1 MRIPR
6 KTRKAISSILGTVI
20 VVAITVA
27 LGALLYM
34 YATGMFNTLTQSTN
48 VNAQAQ
54 IIVNPSTNQAYLEYT
69 LQNNGNIEVN
79 ISLIKVANVSI
90 PVHILLVPGNSV
102 TNITSLTGNYT
113 IGQYYTVVFV
123 GQTTSHK
130 PFTEAL
136 NVLASET
143 G

>member
-1 MRIPR
+1 MGSK
-6 KTRKAISSILGTVI
+6 KTRGISSILGTVI

-27 LGALLYM
+27 LGALLYT
-34 YATGMFNTLTQSTN
+34 YATGMFNTLTQTTN

-79 ISLIKVANVSI
+79 ISAIIIGNETI
-90 PVHILLVPGNSV
+90 HTNILLVPGNSLSNV
-102 TNITSLTGNYT
+102 TILHGNFT
-113 IGQYYTVVFV
+113 IGAYYTVVFV
-123 GQTTSHK
+123 GENTAHK

-136 NVLASET
+136 NVLASES
-143 G
+143 